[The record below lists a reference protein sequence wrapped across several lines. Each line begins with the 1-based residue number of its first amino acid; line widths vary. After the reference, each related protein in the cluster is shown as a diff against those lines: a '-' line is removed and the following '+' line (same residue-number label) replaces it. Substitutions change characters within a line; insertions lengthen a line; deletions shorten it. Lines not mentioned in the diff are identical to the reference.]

1 MSLETFECLRNLFY
15 NKEKKLKNGECDR
28 LHTQSIMVMFLF
40 HEVLF

>member
-1 MSLETFECLRNLFY
+1 MSSKPILQQR
-15 NKEKKLKNGECDR
+15 KKLKIGECDR